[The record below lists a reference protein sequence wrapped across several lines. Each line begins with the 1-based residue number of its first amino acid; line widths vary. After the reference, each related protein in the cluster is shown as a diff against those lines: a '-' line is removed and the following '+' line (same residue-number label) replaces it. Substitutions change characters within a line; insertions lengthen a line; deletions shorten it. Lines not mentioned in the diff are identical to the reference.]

1 MNWSHSANTIRRFVA
16 RLREDASAS
25 VTTIV
30 ALSLPV
36 VIGAVG
42 LAFDLNRG
50 YGQRVMNQRVADMA
64 ALTTAMEYQRDD
76 SVDIDAVA
84 NVIAMANGLQGAT
97 VDAELLAD
105 FPNEG
110 ESSIQVTVSRD
121 VPFALASVLGFS
133 GSYTVTADSAAIV
146 SAQASYATPCFL
158 ALDSGKASL
167 VVNGGASIVAPNCS
181 VAAIGDL
188 DQKGSSIA
196 ASDIIS
202 GSGDITLNS
211 GSLVAN
217 SLRYAG
223 SLNVPQWNNALPGP
237 DDRHNVATGLADP
250 WENNVELLAA
260 IAQIGDADPL
270 PALAD
275 PTTPTG
281 SDYTFSWSPSSN
293 ASPFRQGTSGNFI
306 VPAGNYTIKKLTVGG
321 GNSLTFASGS
331 TITVSKGVSIG
342 GGSTVNFG
350 DSDVY
355 INGGFDSGSN
365 GVTFGNGVLWIGSGT
380 VSFKG
385 TNKKGDGD
393 VIINGDMSLGGGH
406 YFSAGKGNHSFKSIT
421 LGGGGKTLLGDGDLT
436 VLEGIKING
445 NSELNAG
452 DGEYNIGASKQG
464 YAIKLE
470 GSARLF
476 MGDGAFS
483 AHGDIDTQGGSAIV
497 FGETNNHYIT
507 GDLKIAGSAFFG
519 PGRYTIDGD
528 FENGTGGTTWPQT
541 SSLNGEQ
548 YGSWG
553 AGYDMA
559 GYDVS
564 FIASGTL
571 KLAGGAKSRLLAAAQ
586 SVLGGEIGTMLFHS
600 DTTSKASWTGGSGN
614 IFGGVVHMPNTEVS
628 MTGGNS
634 TSGGGAC
641 FMLIAGKIKA
651 AGGAVAGSA
660 CVSSDETSSGSG
672 NTTVK
677 LVK

>member
-1 MNWSHSANTIRRFVA
+1 MKEPQTSSARRFLV
-16 RLREDASAS
+16 RFRDDGRAS
-25 VTTIV
+25 VNTIV

-64 ALTTAMEYQRDD
+64 ALATAMEYQRDD
-76 SVDIDAVA
+76 AIDIDAVA
-84 NVIAMANGLQGAT
+84 GMIAVANGLQGAS
-97 VDAELLAD
+97 VDATLLTDYPEAGD
-105 FPNEG
+105 SAIE
-110 ESSIQVTVSRD
+110 VTVSRPI
-121 VPFALASVLGFS
+121 PFMLASVLGFS
-133 GSYTVTADSAAIV
+133 GSYTVSADSAAIV
-146 SAQASYATPCFL
+146 SSTAQYAAPCFL
-158 ALDSGKASL
+158 ALDAGGASL
-167 VVNGGASIVAPNCS
+167 VVNGGASINAPNCS

-188 DQKGSSIA
+188 DQKGQSIA

-202 GSGDITLNS
+202 GSGSITLNS

-217 SLRYAG
+217 TLRYGG
-223 SLNVPQWNNALPGP
+223 SLNVPQWNSALPP
-237 DDRHNVATGLADP
+237 AKDRHNVATALADP
-250 WENNVELLAA
+250 WASNTELGAA
-260 IAQIGDADPL
+260 VAQIGDADPL
-270 PALAD
+270 PALSD
-275 PTTPTG
+275 PVTPNGKDFDFSSSPNAAAAPYRVG
-281 SDYTFSWSPSSN
+281 SGKNY
-293 ASPFRQGTSGNFI
+293 
-306 VPAGNYTIKKLTVGG
+306 VLPAGTYNIKKFSVGG
-321 GNSLTFASGS
+321 DIHVTFASGS
-331 TITVSKGVSIG
+331 VITISGGFANG
-342 GGSTVNFG
+342 GGSTVDFG

-355 INGGFDSGSN
+355 VKGGFDTGSG
-365 GVTFGNGVLWIGSGT
+365 GVTIGDGVLWIGSGT
-380 VSFKG
+380 ASFKG
-385 TNKKGDGD
+385 TNTKGDGD
-393 VIINGDMSLGGGH
+393 VVINGDVALGGGH
-406 YFSAGKGNHSFKSIT
+406 YLTMGAGDHAFKSLT
-421 LGGGGKTLLGDGDLT
+421 LGGGGNMLLGDGDLT

-483 AHGDIDTQGGSAIV
+483 AHGDIDTQGGSGIV
-497 FGETNNHYIT
+497 FGETNNHYIK

-541 SSLNGEQ
+541 STLNGEQ
-548 YGSWG
+548 YGAAG

-559 GYDVS
+559 GRDVS

-571 KLAGGAKSRLLAAAQ
+571 KLAGGAKTKLLAASK
-586 SVLGGEIGTMLFHS
+586 SVLGGEIATLLFHS
-600 DTTSKASWTGGSGN
+600 DTTSKASWTGGSN
-614 IFGGVVHMPNTEVS
+614 NVFGGAVHLPGTEVS

-634 TSGGGAC
+634 TNGGGTC

-660 CVSSDETSSGSG
+660 CVSSDGSSSGSG
-672 NTTVK
+672 KTAVK

>member
-1 MNWSHSANTIRRFVA
+1 MEPARSDSFRRFVA
-16 RLREDASAS
+16 RLRDDRRAS

-42 LAFDLNRG
+42 LAFDINRG

-64 ALTTAMEYQRDD
+64 ALAAAMEYQRDD
-76 SVDIDAVA
+76 AVDIDAVA
-84 NVIAMANGLQGAT
+84 GVIAMANGLTGAV
-97 VDAELLAD
+97 VDAELLTD
-105 FPNEG
+105 FPNAG
-110 ESSIQVTVSRD
+110 ETAVEVTISRA

-158 ALDSGKASL
+158 ALDSGNASL
-167 VVNGGASIVAPNCS
+167 VVNGGASIIAPDCS

-188 DQKGSSIA
+188 DQKGKSIA

-202 GSGDITLNS
+202 GTGSITLNS
-211 GSLVAN
+211 GSLIAN
-217 SLRYAG
+217 SLRYGG
-223 SLNVPQWNNALPGP
+223 SLNVPQWNSALPP
-237 DDRHNVATGLADP
+237 PKDRHNVATGLADP
-250 WENNVELLAA
+250 WENNTELLAA
-260 IAQIGDADPL
+260 AAQIGDADPL
-270 PALAD
+270 PALSD
-275 PTTPTG
+275 PSTPNG
-281 SDYTFSWSPSSN
+281 ANYDFSWSPNSW
-293 ASPFRQGTSGNFI
+293 AAPYRVGTTNEYRL
-306 VPAGNYTIKKLTVGG
+306 PKKNYTIKKFTVGG
-321 GNSLTFASGS
+321 GIKVTFEAGS
-331 TITVSKGVSIG
+331 VITISQGFTNG
-342 GGSTVNFG
+342 GGSSVDFG
-350 DSDVY
+350 DSDLYV
-355 INGGFDSGSN
+355 NGGFDTGSG
-365 GVTFGNGVLWIGSGT
+365 GVTIGDGVLWIGSGT
-380 VSFKG
+380 ASFKG

-393 VIINGDMSLGGGH
+393 VIINGDVSLGGGH
-406 YFSAGKGNHSFKSIT
+406 YFVAGEGNHSFKSLT
-421 LGGGGKTLLGDGDLT
+421 LGGGGNMLLGDGDLI
-436 VLEGIKING
+436 VAEGIKING

-470 GSARLF
+470 GSARMF

-497 FGETNNHYIT
+497 FGETNNHYIV

-528 FENGTGGTTWPQT
+528 FENGTGGTVWPKT
-541 SSLNGEQ
+541 STLNGEQ

-553 AGYDMA
+553 SGYDMA

-571 KLAGGAKSRLLAAAQ
+571 KLAGGAQTKLLAAEK
-586 SVLGGEIGTMLFHS
+586 SVMGGEIGTLLFHS
-600 DTTSKASWTGGSGN
+600 DTSSKANWTGGSGN
-614 IFGGVVHMPNTEVS
+614 IFSGVVHLPETEVS

-634 TSGGGAC
+634 TNGGGTC

-660 CVSSDETSSGSG
+660 CVSSTEDGGGSGS
-672 NTTVK
+672 TTVK